1 MMEQIEF
8 NTHGVAVGFGH
19 INQNAKMAN
28 HSVSAMNG
36 AMMGL
41 TMGAMIGDMA
51 LMAFGDRIYG
61 LVFAMNDTEA
71 SAAGARAAA
80 IAMSISM
87 LGMMASMLVT
97 TATMARMG
105 METTNST
112 TKSAIDAKVKVGQA
126 AAINATGTAANYA
139 TLSIRRLAMTTVIGA
154 IGLTLLSV
162 ALERLL
168 DHFGVWNDGDIAGD
182 FSNDILNIADDIN
195 NMNINFDNLLPPELT
210 SELDSAS
217 NSMAKFSSS
226 REEMFMGFKAG
237 AVTGD
242 LVKQVQQGGVENF
255 VANTEIIMNNNF
267 NGLTTDELARE
278 VISQI
283 QRTATGNG
291 IIVN

>member
-1 MMEQIEF
+1 
-8 NTHGVAVGFGH
+8 
-19 INQNAKMAN
+19 
-28 HSVSAMNG
+28 
-36 AMMGL
+36 
-41 TMGAMIGDMA
+41 
-51 LMAFGDRIYG
+51 
-61 LVFAMNDTEA
+61 
-71 SAAGARAAA
+71 
-80 IAMSISM
+80 
-87 LGMMASMLVT
+87 
-97 TATMARMG
+97 
-105 METTNST
+105 
-112 TKSAIDAKVKVGQA
+112 
-126 AAINATGTAANYA
+126 
-139 TLSIRRLAMTTVIGA
+139 MTTVIGA